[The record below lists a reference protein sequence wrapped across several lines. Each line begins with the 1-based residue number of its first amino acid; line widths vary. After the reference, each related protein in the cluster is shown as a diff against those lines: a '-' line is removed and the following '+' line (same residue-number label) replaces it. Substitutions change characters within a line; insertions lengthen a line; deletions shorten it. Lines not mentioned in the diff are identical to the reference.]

1 MAGSLPK
8 TLIEPCRRFP
18 GYSAAAR
25 CGLLAGALIALAGC
39 GHPTQRAL
47 QGRWLGD
54 TVENFDEE
62 VAAAATGW
70 AKGTSFEFAGSSL
83 TVAIPAEEPRTG
95 SYTVQEVTDRSVRL
109 AVLDSQGESSE
120 LVLLLDDE
128 RSLRWV
134 LGDGRSVV
142 MHRQ

>member
-1 MAGSLPK
+1 
-8 TLIEPCRRFP
+8 
-18 GYSAAAR
+18 
-25 CGLLAGALIALAGC
+25 
-39 GHPTQRAL
+39 
-47 QGRWLGD
+47 
-54 TVENFDEE
+54 VENFDEE

>member
-1 MAGSLPK
+1 MVLGMVGSVRNVVP
-8 TLIEPCRRFP
+8 
-18 GYSAAAR
+18 
-25 CGLLAGALIALAGC
+25 ALALALFAATGC
-39 GHPTQRAL
+39 GHPAQRAL
-47 QGRWLGD
+47 QGRWHGA

-95 SYTVQEVTDRSVRL
+95 TYTVQEVTDRSMRL